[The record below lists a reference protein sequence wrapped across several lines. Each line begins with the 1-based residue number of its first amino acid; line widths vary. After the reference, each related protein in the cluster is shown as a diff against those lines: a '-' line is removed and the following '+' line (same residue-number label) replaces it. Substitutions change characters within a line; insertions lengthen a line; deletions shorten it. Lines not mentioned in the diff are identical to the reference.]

1 MRNIYILLTRSGT
14 ILSRLIGLTTAEDYT
29 HVSIG
34 LDEDRCRFY
43 SFGRRNPHRPLPAGL
58 VKEDLADG
66 FFSLHPDMPCALY
79 RLSVNDTTYAALR
92 QQLDAMIARAEHYHY
107 NLLGLIFCLLAI
119 PHSRS
124 NHYFCSQFVGTLL
137 KESGCL
143 SLPRH
148 ASLLH
153 PCDFAALPDAELCYS
168 GKMRGLCALAAAGAA

>member
-34 LDEDRCRFY
+34 LDEDRCHFY
-43 SFGRRNPHRPLPAGL
+43 SFGRRNPNHPLPAGL
-58 VKEDLADG
+58 IREELADG
-66 FFSLHPDMPCALY
+66 FFALHPDMPCALY
-79 RLSVNDTTYAALR
+79 RLSVNRETYAALQR
-92 QQLDAMIARAEHYHY
+92 QLEAMMIEADRYHY
-107 NLLGLIFCLLAI
+107 NLLGLICCLLAI

-124 NHYFCSQFVGTLL
+124 NHFFCSQFVGTLL
-137 KESGCL
+137 KESGYP

-168 GKMRGLCALAAAGAA
+168 GRIWGLCTLAAVDAA